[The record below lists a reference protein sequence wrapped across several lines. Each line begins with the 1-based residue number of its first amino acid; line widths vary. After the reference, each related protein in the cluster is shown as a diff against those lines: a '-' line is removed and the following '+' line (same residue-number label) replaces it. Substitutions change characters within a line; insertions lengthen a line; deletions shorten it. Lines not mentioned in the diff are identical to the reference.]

1 MKISCIVARDLAGGI
16 GLGNNLPWRIP
27 ADLQYFRFITSGKPI
42 IMGRKT
48 FESLPTALPNR
59 LNIVVSSRAGFD
71 GALRAETC
79 EQALVLAKTFLDDT
93 QVPEEDQEVLVIGGG
108 AIYKA
113 FEAVYDKAYITQ
125 IHGTYPCDTFYHP
138 SFISKKGVLDDTW
151 ELVSEEYVEAVEAG
165 ESIPSHTRQIFEN
178 KQYKLKL

>member
-16 GLGNNLPWRIP
+16 GQGNRLPWNIP
-27 ADLQYFRFITSGKPI
+27 ADLQYFRYITSGKPI

-48 FESLPTALPNR
+48 FESLPAALPNR

-79 EQALVLAKTFLDDT
+79 EQALNLAKTYLDDT
-93 QVPEEDQEVLVIGGG
+93 QVPEEDQEVFVIGGG

-113 FEAVYDKAYITQ
+113 FEAMYDKAYITQ
-125 IHGTYPCDTFYHP
+125 IHSTYPCDTFYHP
-138 SFISKKGVLDDTW
+138 TFIGKTGEVIDTW
-151 ELVSEEYVEAVEAG
+151 ELVSEVRFEAG
-165 ESIPSHTRQIFEN
+165 KGFPSHSLQIFEN

>member
-1 MKISCIVARDLAGGI
+1 MKISCIVARDLRGGI
-16 GLGNNLPWRIP
+16 GINNNLPWHIP
-27 ADLQYFRFITSGKPI
+27 ADLQFFRHITSGKPI

-48 FESLPTALPNR
+48 FESLPAALPNR
-59 LNIVVSSRAGFD
+59 LNIVISSKAGFD

-79 EQALVLAKTFLDDT
+79 EQALDLARTYLEDT

-113 FEAVYDKAYITQ
+113 FEAMYDKAYITQ
-125 IHGTYPCDTFYHP
+125 VHGTYSCDTFYHP
-138 SFISKKGVLDDTW
+138 SFISRKGVLDDTW
-151 ELVSEEYVEAVEAG
+151 ELVSEEYVEAVVAD
-165 ESIPSHTRQIFEN
+165 ESFPSHTRQIFEN